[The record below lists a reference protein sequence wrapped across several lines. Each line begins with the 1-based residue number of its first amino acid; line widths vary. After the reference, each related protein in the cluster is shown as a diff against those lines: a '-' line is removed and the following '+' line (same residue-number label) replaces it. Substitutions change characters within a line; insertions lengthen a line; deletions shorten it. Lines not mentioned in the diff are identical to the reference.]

1 MKALAQILDTARASL
16 KGWAAT
22 ALHHLH
28 QQNDAV
34 CMLSARQEALY
45 TQHLHP
51 LQAPLQTDPVKV
63 ACKLTL

>member
-1 MKALAQILDTARASL
+1 MEALAQIVDTARAGFE
-16 KGWAAT
+16 GWAAT

-34 CMLSARQEALY
+34 CMLAARQEALY

-51 LQAPLQTDPVKV
+51 LRAPLQNDPVKGWLAV
-63 ACKLTL
+63 